1 MTDDALD
8 TAADDLLAQLA
19 HLGPDVHAVRRLVH
33 P

>member
-19 HLGPDVHAVRRLVH
+19 RLGPDVNAVRRLVH